1 MTFDKWLAAKLGGA
15 PVETRGHDMGGLMV
29 EFLQEKHG
37 LVAEDFAYNGDT
49 LALARE
55 VPDRV
60 AREAQTIC
68 RISAVEFNPV
78 RF

>member
-15 PVETRGHDMGGLMV
+15 PVKTRGHDTGGLIV

-37 LVAEDFAYNGDT
+37 LVAENFAYDGET

-55 VPDRV
+55 VPDKV

-68 RISAVEFNPV
+68 RISAVELDPA